1 VCVFVCLCVGWMGVC
16 VCVSLRWV
24 DGCVCFPHLYFGHT
38 SNGFHKNY
46 KKITLVRN
54 RKRADSPT
62 VRDNND
68 MANVRICQDRKT
80 VVFLALTIDGNRLG
94 K

>member
-1 VCVFVCLCVGWMGVC
+1 MGVC
-16 VCVSLRWV
+16 FL
-24 DGCVCFPHLYFGHT
+24 HLHFGHT
-38 SNGFHKNY
+38 SNGFHGNN
-46 KKITLVRN
+46 KKIASVKN

-68 MANVRICQDRKT
+68 MANARICQDRTT
-80 VVFLALTIDGNRLG
+80 VVFLDLMIDGNRLE